1 MPHVTL
7 QHGPRGI
14 KLYQVGGKSFV
25 LFRTPRPDAV
35 DPETGEP
42 YPDVIMFW
50 VPSEVDKQAML
61 QDPSLPFF
69 SPSHFDVHPSVRL
82 HASRIGELTRQQ
94 LTETVQD
101 AWPAQASN
109 RRRTAW
115 LAGHGLPLT

>member
-7 QHGPRGI
+7 QHRPRGI

-50 VPSEVDKQAML
+50 VPSEVDKQALL

-69 SPSHFDVHPSVRL
+69 STSHF
-82 HASRIGELTRQQ
+82 ETTR
-94 LTETVQD
+94 
-101 AWPAQASN
+101 PCGCM
-109 RRRTAW
+109 RTAS
-115 LAGHGLPLT
+115 ANSPGSS

>member
-7 QHGPRGI
+7 QHGPRGN
-14 KLYQVGGKSFV
+14 KVYQVGGKSFV

-61 QDPSLPFF
+61 QDPSLPFCRT
-69 SPSHFDVHPSVRL
+69 SHFDGHPSVRL
-82 HASRIGELTRQQ
+82 RASRIGELTRQQ
-94 LTETVQD
+94 LTKTVQD
-101 AWPAQASN
+101 AWSAQASN
-109 RRRTAW
+109 RRRRAW
-115 LAGHGLPLT
+115 LAGHGLPVT